1 MEYNKQKERI
11 FEFDFLR
18 ILAVFAVIVIHVAS
32 ELVMYNLP
40 KSTEALIGNIFDS
53 IAKFA
58 VPFFVMISGYFVLNE
73 NYELSIE
80 KIKDKIIKLLCLFIF
95 WSCFY
100 AGVYNFREFIPQFIY
115 GHYHLWYMFMII
127 GLYLMTPV
135 LRLFVSEK
143 NRKYV
148 YYCIFL
154 GIIFA
159 FLPSLLDTLFI
170 PNKATRYFS
179 LYGIAG
185 GAYLTYFLI
194 GWDFKNIE
202 ARLKNIWLLV
212 FWVLASVILIFY
224 CRHFL
229 QLSYFKVNDPF
240 YNSVK
245 IPILIY
251 SVSLFTLLYHLLKK
265 FSQNI
270 NSKFKNFISKC
281 SSLTLGVYLIHVN
294 FLYLFIAIFK
304 NILNG
309 VAYVLV
315 ISLLTFI
322 TSFIVVYILS
332 KFKYLR
338 RLVLI

>member
-1 MEYNKQKERI
+1 MGYSKQKERI

-32 ELVMYNLP
+32 ELVMYSP
-40 KSTEALIGNIFDS
+40 KFSTNAMIGNFFDS
-53 IAKFA
+53 ISKFA
-58 VPFFVMISGYFVLNE
+58 VPFFVMISGYFILNE
-73 NYELSIE
+73 KYELSIE
-80 KIKDKIIKLLCLFIF
+80 KIKNKIIKLICLFIF

-100 AGVYNFREFIPQFIY
+100 AGVYNFREFIPQLIY

-127 GLYLMTPV
+127 GLYLMTPI
-135 LRLFVSEK
+135 LRLFVNEK

-202 ARLKNIWLLV
+202 ARLKNIWLLA
-212 FWVLASVILIFY
+212 FWVLVSFMLIFY

-245 IPILIY
+245 IPVLIY

-294 FLYLFIAIFK
+294 FFYLFLEVFK
-304 NILNG
+304 NLPYG
-309 VAYVLV
+309 
-315 ISLLTFI
+315 I
-322 TSFIVVYILS
+322 TFIVVISISTFISSYIVAYILS
-332 KFKYLR
+332 KIKYVR
-338 RLVLI
+338 QIILI